1 VAIGVLALTATILV
15 AGAPAVPAHARY
27 VEGVGVG
34 GAANVFTPAALTV
47 TAGDNVTW
55 NWQGGKSTP

>member
-1 VAIGVLALTATILV
+1 
-15 AGAPAVPAHARY
+15 
-27 VEGVGVG
+27 VGVG